1 MKGWAFVARSEKK
14 LKEQVSDFIEEHKGE
29 IVEAICNGG
38 IYKIHSQTLDNII
51 TKEIELDL
59 WIYFDDSG
67 IFDYT
72 KEGYERRTKT
82 NIKEGE
88 EQ

>member
-14 LKEQVSDFIEEHKGE
+14 LKGQVSDFIEEHKGE
-29 IVEAICNGG
+29 IVDAICNGG
-38 IYKIHSQTLDNII
+38 IYTIHSQTLHNII
-51 TKEIELDL
+51 TEEIELDL
-59 WIYFDDSG
+59 AIQSDYSG
-67 IFDYT
+67 SLDYT
-72 KEGYERRTKT
+72 IEGYERRTKT

>member
-14 LKEQVSDFIEEHKGE
+14 LKEQVSDFIEE

-67 IFDYT
+67 SLDYT
-72 KEGYERRTKT
+72 MEGYERRTKT

>member
-38 IYKIHSQTLDNII
+38 IYTIHSQTLHNII
-51 TKEIELDL
+51 TEEIELDL
-59 WIYFDDSG
+59 AIQSDYSG
-67 IFDYT
+67 SLDYT
-72 KEGYERRTKT
+72 MEGYERRTKT

-88 EQ
+88 EK